1 MKKMMKQTLAGIA
14 LFALAGTAS
23 AETIVQFNFDDKTK
37 NPSSTATDVSS
48 TAISA
53 WSDVAGNYDQAFV
66 RDNQDCWQVR
76 KAAAGDN
83 VATFVLTI
91 AAGKQLEIT
100 DFSYQLN
107 GSRAGYTGFTVAYS
121 TDGSSFTDIGS
132 DPDVPEA
139 KNWHDHTITPAS
151 AITGLEGDV
160 TIRMTATCDDGYKYF
175 EHDLVT
181 INGTLSATQVA
192 GTVVIIK

>member
-1 MKKMMKQTLAGIA
+1 MKKTTALILVLSLAA
-14 LFALAGTAS
+14 AAM
-23 AETIVQFNFDDKTK
+23 AEEFLVQFDFDDGTK
-37 NPSSTATDVSS
+37 NPSSTAGNISS
-48 TAISA
+48 TAIGA
-53 WSDVAGNYDQAFV
+53 WSAQFRDDPFV

-76 KAAAGDN
+76 KASAGDN

-91 AAGKQLEIT
+91 AAGCTLEIT

-107 GSRAGYTGFTVAYS
+107 GDNAGYTGFTVAYS

-139 KNWHDHTITPAS
+139 NNWHDHTITPGS

-160 TIRMTATCDDGYKYF
+160 TIRMTATCDAGYKYF
-175 EHDLVT
+175 EHDNVAVIGNVILPSKATT
-181 INGTLSATQVA
+181 I
-192 GTVVIIK
+192 IIQ